1 MYYDE
6 NGNIITPESEKFF
19 SKEHKEVFDFD
30 AQSAERQKQ
39 ILGWEAIADNAEEV
53 LSGKL
58 PTAEAIEDSRNQLET
73 IEKSEDAMTAQAQ
86 EIKSAAQNNAQ
97 TADQQVQQVADE
109 AGVDTEQAKGLVAVA
124 ASAQDRMSTASYN
137 MQASGTVLANIDAKL
152 AEQTRR
158 KMAAQM
164 SNDRSGGVDYQTS
177 FEVNTGVK
185 NSNLVKDSNISGE
198 IMQAGIDA
206 LHDDVRV
213 AQQGQSFGSVQ
224 KGTANRQDAIA
235 KATAEAYNLA
245 A

>member
-1 MYYDE
+1 MYYDK

-19 SKEHKEVFDFD
+19 NRERKEFDFD

-53 LSGKL
+53 LSGRL

-86 EIKSAAQNNAQ
+86 EMKSAAQDNAQ

-137 MQASGTVLANIDAKL
+137 MQTSGTVLANIDAKL

-158 KMAAQM
+158 EMAAQM

-185 NSNLVKDSNISGE
+185 SSNLVKDPNISGE

-206 LHDDVRV
+206 LHDDVRA

-224 KGTANRQDAIA
+224 KGAANRQDAIA

-245 A
+245 D